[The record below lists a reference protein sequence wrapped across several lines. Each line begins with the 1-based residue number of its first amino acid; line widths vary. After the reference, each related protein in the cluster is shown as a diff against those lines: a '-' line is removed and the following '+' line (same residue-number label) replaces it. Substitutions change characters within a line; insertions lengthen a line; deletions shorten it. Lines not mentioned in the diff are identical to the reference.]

1 MMRLFRMGL
10 CIAAMASFGMT
21 TVLSSKARDE
31 VYTPPN
37 GSPERRGIL
46 SAVRPRVE
54 KDLGAPIEFVVG
66 TLRVSGDHAF
76 VTLQPQRPG
85 GGQIV
90 PENTPIG
97 RQMIRDEG
105 NIYLF
110 DCCHTEA
117 LLSRKRGV
125 WRVDEI
131 GVGATDVWWQGLCE
145 SRPKGLC
152 TDPYADEAQI
162 E

>member
-1 MMRLFRMGL
+1 MVLG
-10 CIAAMASFGMT
+10 IAAMAAIGLT
-21 TVLSSKARDE
+21 TELSSKARDE
-31 VYTPPN
+31 VYTPGN
-37 GSPERRGIL
+37 GSSERRAIL

-54 KDLGAPIEFVVG
+54 KDLGAPVEFVVG
-66 TLRVSGDHAF
+66 TMRVSGDHAF

-85 GGQIV
+85 GGEIK
-90 PENTPIG
+90 PEETPIG

-125 WRVDEI
+125 WRIDEI
-131 GVGATDVWWQGLCE
+131 GIGATDVWWQELCK

-152 TDPYADEAQI
+152 TDPYAENEPA